1 MSADRPAAAPRE
13 TTATEQLELG
23 QLLGQMERIADQI
36 GDINLTLRDVV
47 KVMRMQTELLT
58 SAPVPAP
65 AVETPPVVSS
75 RGRRR
80 HLHAVPDLAPEP
92 GRLAR

>member
-1 MSADRPAAAPRE
+1 MSEQTIA
-13 TTATEQLELG
+13 EQLELA
-23 QLLGQMERIADQI
+23 QLLGQMERIAEQI

-58 SAPVPAP
+58 SDPLPAAATEAPSVPAP
-65 AVETPPVVSS
+65 

-80 HLHAVPDLAPEP
+80 HLHAVPDLAPEAE
-92 GRLAR
+92 RFAR